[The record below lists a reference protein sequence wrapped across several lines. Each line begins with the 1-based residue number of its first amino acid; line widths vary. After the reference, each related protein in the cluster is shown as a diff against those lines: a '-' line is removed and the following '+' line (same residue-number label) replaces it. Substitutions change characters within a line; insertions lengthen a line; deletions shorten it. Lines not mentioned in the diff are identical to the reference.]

1 MNKKKGELSPAER
14 GYRCDFCQINE
25 PKHTINGGAW
35 WICQSCFDVE
45 YGGEEE

>member
-1 MNKKKGELSPAER
+1 MKVKVKVMIDIG
-14 GYRCDFCQINE
+14 RCDFCQVNE

-35 WICQSCFDVE
+35 WICQGCFDIE